1 MPRRSGSELCCNLDK
16 QWIIQRSDQLVI
28 CQPLCLY
35 SRRINQNVKNGE
47 SPVSHDRTLLN
58 HGWSSWGLRGPH
70 PSQAA
75 TYAENCQGIS
85 RLVSEAVSS
94 HQNISCNRVTD
105 SPLSSLSLLSSV
117 AVGGFEEMAGDQ
129 MKLRSG

>member
-1 MPRRSGSELCCNLDK
+1 M
-16 QWIIQRSDQLVI
+16 
-28 CQPLCLY
+28 
-35 SRRINQNVKNGE
+35 KNGE
-47 SPVSHDRTLLN
+47 SPVNHDLTLLN
-58 HGWSSWGLRGPH
+58 HGWTSWGLRGPH

-75 TYAENCQGIS
+75 SYAKNCQGIS
-85 RLVSEAVSS
+85 RLVSKALSS
-94 HQNISCNRVTD
+94 NQNICCNRVTD